1 MSDYWPELNL
11 LGLPLFSAAKAATK
25 EARTF
30 NERDE
35 AQANVLQALRGNA
48 RITKK
53 TWEDGA
59 ANGSRLAPVIEQLR
73 NAHGFAISGDGS
85 IRKPYCMD
93 DVCQC
98 PALARVT
105 PEMKVTYYQLPHWLK
120 VKSER
125 SAMDDHQCVLCRS
138 SDDLRCHHVCYEK
151 LFYEPL
157 VDLLTLCDGC
167 HDRVHRHCGLK
178 LPAAEFEVKYAQ
190 LARAVERRLRNRSSC
205 RNKLVY

>member
-1 MSDYWPELNL
+1 MPHVTGPKHELNL

-30 NERDE
+30 NER
-35 AQANVLQALRGNA
+35 
-48 RITKK
+48 
-53 TWEDGA
+53 
-59 ANGSRLAPVIEQLR
+59 SRLAPVIEQLR

-178 LPAAEFEVKYAQ
+178 FPSGVEVKYAHW
-190 LARAVERRLRNRSSC
+190 LGWKGFEEWL
-205 RNKLVY
+205 LP